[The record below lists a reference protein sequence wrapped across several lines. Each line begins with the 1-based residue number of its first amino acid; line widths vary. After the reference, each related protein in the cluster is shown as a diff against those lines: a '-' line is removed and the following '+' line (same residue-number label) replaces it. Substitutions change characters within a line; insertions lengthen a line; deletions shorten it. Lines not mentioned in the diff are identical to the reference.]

1 LLTGNLDRSL
11 TRTFSDTTATLDNFS
26 SRLRWEYT
34 GALGALGAAWQP
46 MPGLRVGASLA
57 LTTDIDADSAAGP
70 AESRSY
76 GSAMTAAAGASG
88 QVTPDF
94 MVAVGVTR
102 QRFPEIESGA
112 EAARE
117 TWSFGGGVEYSGLRS
132 GRRAFPIR
140 IGGRVQELPY
150 HGVGEEPA
158 KEVSA
163 GFGLGFR
170 LAADAAGPL
179 AVLDTGLERARRTG
193 LAGSAVPGGIEET
206 MWRWTFSLS
215 LYGR

>member
-1 LLTGNLDRSL
+1 
-11 TRTFSDTTATLDNFS
+11 
-26 SRLRWEYT
+26 
-34 GALGALGAAWQP
+34 
-46 MPGLRVGASLA
+46 
-57 LTTDIDADSAAGP
+57 
-70 AESRSY
+70 
-76 GSAMTAAAGASG
+76 MTAAAGASG

-112 EAARE
+112 EGARE

-132 GRRAFPIR
+132 GRRSFPLR

-150 HGVGEEPA
+150 HGVGEKPA
-158 KEVSA
+158 REVSA
-163 GFGLGFR
+163 GFGLGLR

-179 AVLDTGLERARRTG
+179 AVLDTGIERARRTG

-206 MWRWTFSLS
+206 LWRWTFSLS
-215 LYGR
+215 LFGR